1 MGGFLFADLRRNKMT
16 DVIEAAADAAKT
28 VTDVTN
34 QEGQKVYTEEYVNT
48 VKASDIARGKQIK
61 ELETKLKK
69 FEDEKLTD
77 SEKKEKRIAELEAEK
92 ASILSGQ
99 KDKDIDNLILKKSN
113 GKNVID
119 IDALM
124 MFAKKELATIEDVD
138 DKAVESVVNKILK
151 EKSYLISTSNI
162 APSPGNFKKQ
172 DNEVSKKPLEML
184 NAFITGKTDKLS

>member
-1 MGGFLFADLRRNKMT
+1 M
-16 DVIEAAADAAKT
+16 ADANETVADATKP

-124 MFAKKELATIEDVD
+124 MFAKKELASVEVVD
-138 DKAVESVVNKILK
+138 DKAVEGVIDKILK
-151 EKSYLISTSNI
+151 EKAYLVSTSNI
-162 APSPGNFKKQ
+162 IPGDGNFRKN
-172 DNEVSKKPLEML
+172 DNEIAKDP
-184 NAFITGKTDKLS
+184 DKLMGDFLHDNY